1 MLDRALAGDG
11 GLLVLAGEPGI
22 GKTRLLAAVRRRAEA
37 LGFAVLA
44 ARGSELEH
52 ELGFGVVR
60 QLFEPPVARAA
71 EVERA
76 ELLAGAAALAEPL
89 TAPSAGPLPPGMDPG
104 FAALHGLY
112 WLTVN
117 LAARRPLLIAVDDA
131 HWADAPSLRFLAYL
145 AGRLA
150 GVPALVAVA
159 TLPAGTALV
168 DALVAEPE
176 ARAVRPQPLSRPAV
190 AALVAERLRP

>member
-1 MLDRALAGDG
+1 MLDRALTADG

-22 GKTRLLAAVRRRAEA
+22 GKTRLLAALRRRAET

-60 QLFEPPVARAA
+60 QLFESAIARAA
-71 EVERA
+71 ERA
-76 ELLAGAAALAEPL
+76 GLLEGAAALAEPL
-89 TAPSAGPLPPGMDPG
+89 IGPGALPASADPG

-117 LAARRPLLIAVDDA
+117 LAARRPLLIAVDGA

-150 GVPALVAVA
+150 GVPARVAVA
-159 TLPAGTALV
+159 TLPAGTAL
-168 DALVAEPE
+168 
-176 ARAVRPQPLSRPAV
+176 
-190 AALVAERLRP
+190 